1 MSASLTASSSSTA
14 TYVAHNPGPAW
25 TFNNCVNEP
34 WTGSAYVGNFIV
46 CDTANSESSVTVNGG
61 WYGDAQSG
69 YYIVF
74 QGWSLDLIGTDFTNY
89 TSIIQLSGPTGSVC
103 ITGGYFK
110 SGASPYAVLDANS
123 QTVNTVSITGAA
135 FLDHHHPADH
145 NSSGVLLHC

>member
-1 MSASLTASSSSTA
+1 M
-14 TYVAHNPGPAW
+14 
-25 TFNNCVNEP
+25 NEP

-135 FLDHHHPADH
+135 FLDHHHPAHH
-145 NSSGVLLHC
+145 NSSGVRPSPSTPVPGQLTSRTSRRRRFRFPVTAERT